1 MKGTGALITAVSI
14 HRNIKME
21 MKDIIEKVNHYSQ
34 LARTRELT
42 EEEKEE
48 RAKYR
53 NLYMTNFRANFKNH
67 LDSIKVKYVDENGNE
82 IKGN

>member
-1 MKGTGALITAVSI
+1 
-14 HRNIKME
+14 ME
-21 MKDIIEKVNHYSQ
+21 IKDIIEKVNHYSR
-34 LARTRELT
+34 LSKTRELT

-48 RAKYR
+48 RIKYR

>member
-1 MKGTGALITAVSI
+1 
-14 HRNIKME
+14 ME
-21 MKDIIEKVNHYSQ
+21 MKDIIEKVNYYSR
-34 LARTRELT
+34 LSKTRELT
-42 EEEKEE
+42 EEEKKE

-53 NLYMTNFRANFKNH
+53 ELYMTNFRANFKNH